1 MYSISYNISYMQC
14 SAIFLFTALE
24 TLLNRDH
31 ESEWLIHKWDPDSVV
46 GTQTPPAAP
55 LKKKQTFLLSA
66 FKNTDLSLSG
76 FMILLLQKTQ
86 VEGVRG
92 MDSLRT
98 RKLLVHTEQGSP
110 SLPHGGDHAGRMV
123 RSKGEAGGRV
133 HGRRCGQHVAGV
145 AERGD
150 VTQRRH
156 VPGEGSRVEGA
167 ALGEVLQ
174 RVVHLFTFFGFA
186 RHLPV
191 SGLDAFLLHRQG
203 SVNLNKDEFF
213 FFFFTFLLPS
223 KWSRLFAHRACHLP
237 QASNVFRCW
246 LPLPQPCCAFLFFF
260 FFKFQRPR
268 YCRSQGTEL
277 LTQLPQPS
285 KLRDSKHNATKL
297 INIQLGKLA
306 SSGPI

>member
-1 MYSISYNISYMQC
+1 MAYSQMGSGFSG
-14 SAIFLFTALE
+14 
-24 TLLNRDH
+24 
-31 ESEWLIHKWDPDSVV
+31 W
-46 GTQTPPAAP
+46 
-55 LKKKQTFLLSA
+55 
-66 FKNTDLSLSG
+66 NTDTTGSS
-76 FMILLLQKTQ
+76 FEKEANIFAFCLQKHRSVAFGLHDTAPAKTQ

-92 MDSLRT
+92 MDSLRI

-156 VPGEGSRVEGA
+156 VSGEGSRVEGA

-174 RVVHLFTFFGFA
+174 RVVHLFAFFGFA

-191 SGLDAFLLHRQG
+191 SGLDAFLLHSQG
-203 SVNLNKDEFF
+203 SVNLNKDQF
-213 FFFFTFLLPS
+213 FFFFTFLLPL
-223 KWSRLFAHRACHLP
+223 KWYRLFAHRACHLP

-246 LPLPQPCCAFLFFF
+246 LPLP
-260 FFKFQRPR
+260 
-268 YCRSQGTEL
+268 
-277 LTQLPQPS
+277 
-285 KLRDSKHNATKL
+285 
-297 INIQLGKLA
+297 
-306 SSGPI
+306 

>member
-1 MYSISYNISYMQC
+1 
-14 SAIFLFTALE
+14 
-24 TLLNRDH
+24 
-31 ESEWLIHKWDPDSVV
+31 
-46 GTQTPPAAP
+46 
-55 LKKKQTFLLSA
+55 
-66 FKNTDLSLSG
+66 
-76 FMILLLQKTQ
+76 
-86 VEGVRG
+86 

-156 VPGEGSRVEGA
+156 VSREGCRVEGA

-191 SGLDAFLLHRQG
+191 SGLDAFLLHSQG
-203 SVNLNKDEFF
+203 SVNIVQLVVEPTGIADGVPVSVPPPEGGGGGL
-213 FFFFTFLLPS
+213 TI
-223 KWSRLFAHRACHLP
+223 RAGGPC
-237 QASNVFRCW
+237 S
-246 LPLPQPCCAFLFFF
+246 PCC
-260 FFKFQRPR
+260 
-268 YCRSQGTEL
+268 
-277 LTQLPQPS
+277 
-285 KLRDSKHNATKL
+285 
-297 INIQLGKLA
+297 
-306 SSGPI
+306 

>member
-86 VEGVRG
+86 VEGIRG

-213 FFFFTFLLPS
+213 FFFLLFCCLRNGPGFLHIGPVTCP
-223 KWSRLFAHRACHLP
+223 RPAMCFGVGCP
-237 QASNVFRCW
+237 
-246 LPLPQPCCAFLFFF
+246 FLSLAVPFFF
-260 FFKFQRPR
+260 FFFLNSRDP
-268 YCRSQGTEL
+268 GTAG
-277 LTQLPQPS
+277 
-285 KLRDSKHNATKL
+285 LRVQSF
-297 INIQLGKLA
+297 
-306 SSGPI
+306 